1 MGKLG
6 KNARKF
12 AKKNLP
18 SVLRDRRKKKA
29 LFKKRYSSKNVQSNV
44 EDQADLTLHS
54 NERNTEV
61 EAAFED
67 LPLDAPFME
76 NDCDAFAYSSDSDG
90 YLQEDIWFENE
101 TESEPGKL
109 LEGPDL
115 QPVWIRLKSGDKCTS
130 ELMMQN
136 IKIQENVAVQKRKLE
151 RLKRKDPSF
160 STFLERH
167 KEDIEAM
174 QNGEVFSDE
183 DETSNPGRESVTEDN
198 QGRNRGRV
206 LTVSAI
212 SSWCRLILEE
222 NKQAAFVCLLNAY
235 RAACHYGAES
245 IDLRFQNAETFGNLV
260 TSVLSKAD
268 NILWG
273 LLGISSSS
281 YKKEAIL
288 ELKDT
293 SQWVNVK
300 PLIKSYLRSTLSLL
314 DQVTDSEILAFALT
328 HLRDSL
334 LFFAAF
340 PYLLQ
345 RLIKTTIHL
354 WATGGGMLSSASF
367 SIVRNVAYLFTADC
381 FDNCLAK
388 AFVAYLAQSRA
399 TEIVNNKHLQ
409 FLRNSLVDLCSLD
422 VQKSLSKATVSVR
435 QLAKVLQWGLRTKK
449 KEALQRICSWE
460 YANCINLWVG
470 FIVGNVRD
478 YDLQA
483 LFFPMV
489 QLINGV
495 VRLFPGPRYFPLR
508 LNCIQWLN
516 DLSNSTGV
524 FIPIASFVLDVLEYK
539 IVGERGKPGSACF
552 FHSVLKL
559 PKNCLNSQMFQDECI
574 TSAIEQLSSHFLQ
587 WSYHISFPEL
597 TVPLIRLKKFFESK
611 TKESLCRAVKHLIE
625 QVEKN
630 ADSVQKKRDEVAFS
644 PNDHQSAE
652 TFLPFERSSL
662 SSPFSQCYISV
673 LEKAALRGSHK
684 NEKISLPRRDKSKGK
699 REHPLKIAAVDSW
712 INGSGH
718 KDLDTVN
725 GTKKRVQ
732 KRARKA

>member
-6 KNARKF
+6 KKARKF

-29 LFKKRYSSKNVQSNV
+29 LFKKRYSSKNVESNV
-44 EDQADLTLHS
+44 EDQAKLIDHS

-61 EAAFED
+61 EAFED
-67 LPLDAPFME
+67 LPLEAPFME
-76 NDCDAFAYSSDSDG
+76 NDCDGVVDSSDSDG
-90 YLQEDIWFENE
+90 YLSEDISYENE

-109 LEGPDL
+109 LE
-115 QPVWIRLKSGDKCTS
+115 GDKCTS

-136 IKIQENVAVQKRKLE
+136 IKIQENLAVQKSKLE

-160 STFLERH
+160 SKFLEKH
-167 KEDIEAM
+167 KDIEAM
-174 QNGEVFSDE
+174 QNGVVFSDE
-183 DETSNPGRESVTEDN
+183 DEMSNHGRDSVTEDN
-198 QGRNRGRV
+198 QGKNKGRV

-212 SSWCRLILEE
+212 SSWCRLIKEE
-222 NKQAAFVCLLNAY
+222 HKEEAFVCLLNAY
-235 RAACHYGAES
+235 RAACHYGTES
-245 IDLRFQNAETFGNLV
+245 IGLRFQNAETFCSLIM
-260 TSVLSKAD
+260 SVLSEAD
-268 NILWG
+268 NILRG
-273 LLGISSSS
+273 LLGLSSSS
-281 YKKEAIL
+281 YKKEAVL

-293 SQWVNVK
+293 PQWVNVK

-328 HLRDSL
+328 RLRDSL
-334 LFFAAF
+334 PFFAAF

-367 SIVRNVAYLFTADC
+367 SIVLDVASIFTTDC

-399 TEIVNNKHLQ
+399 TDIVNNKHLQ

-470 FIVGNVRD
+470 FIARNVWD
-478 YDLQA
+478 YDLHA
-483 LFFPMV
+483 FFFTMV

-524 FIPIASFVLDVLEYK
+524 FIPITSFVLDVLEYK
-539 IVGERGKPGSACF
+539 TVGGRGKPGPTLF
-552 FHSVLKL
+552 FQSVLKL
-559 PKNCLNSQMFQDECI
+559 PKSCLKSQTFQDECI

-597 TVPLIRLKKFFESK
+597 ATVPLIRLKKFNESE

-630 ADSVQKKRDEVAFS
+630 VDSVQKKRNEVAFS
-644 PNDHQSAE
+644 PNDHQSVE
-652 TFLPFERSSL
+652 TFLQFDKSSL
-662 SSPFSQCYISV
+662 SSPFSQYYRSV
-673 LEKAALRGSHK
+673 LDKAALRGSHK
-684 NEKISLPRRDKSKGK
+684 NEKISLSRRDKSKRK
-699 REHPLKIAAVDSW
+699 RGDSL
-712 INGSGH
+712 INVSGH
-718 KDLDTVN
+718 KDLDAVN
-725 GTKKRVQ
+725 GTKKRV
-732 KRARKA
+732 KRRAPKA

>member
-6 KNARKF
+6 KKARKF
-12 AKKNLP
+12 AKKNLQ

-29 LFKKRYSSKNVQSNV
+29 LLKKRYSSKNGQSNV
-44 EDQADLTLHS
+44 EDQKKPVHHS

-61 EAAFED
+61 EAFED

-76 NDCDAFAYSSDSDG
+76 NDSDVADFSDSDG
-90 YLQEDIWFENE
+90 YLSEDISYENG
-101 TESEPGKL
+101 TDSEPGKL
-109 LEGPDL
+109 LEG
-115 QPVWIRLKSGDKCTS
+115 DKCTS
-130 ELMMQN
+130 ELMTQN
-136 IKIQENVAVQKRKLE
+136 MKIQEDLALQKRKLD

-160 STFLERH
+160 SKFLEKH
-167 KEDIEAM
+167 KKDIEAM

-183 DETSNPGRESVTEDN
+183 DETSNPGRDSVTKDN
-198 QGRNRGRV
+198 QGKIKGRV
-206 LTVSAI
+206 LTVSTI
-212 SSWCRLILEE
+212 SSWCRLIKEE
-222 NKQAAFVCLLNAY
+222 NKEAAFVCVLNAY
-235 RAACHYGAES
+235 RAACYYGAES
-245 IDLRFQNAETFGNLV
+245 IGLKFQNAETFCSLV
-260 TSVLSKAD
+260 MSVLSEAD
-268 NILWG
+268 NILRG
-273 LLGISSSS
+273 LLGLSSSS

-293 SQWVNVK
+293 PQWVNVK
-300 PLIKSYLRSTLSLL
+300 PQMKSYLRSTLSLL

-328 HLRDSL
+328 RFRASL
-334 LFFAAF
+334 PFFAAF

-345 RLIKTTIHL
+345 RLIKTTVHL

-367 SIVRNVAYLFTADC
+367 SIIRDVASLFTTDC
-381 FDNCLAK
+381 FDTCLAK
-388 AFVAYLAQSRA
+388 AFVGYLAQSRA

-435 QLAKVLQWGLRTKK
+435 QLAKILQWGLRTKK

-460 YANCINLWVG
+460 YINCINLWVG
-470 FIVGNVRD
+470 FIAVNIRD
-478 YDLQA
+478 YDLQP
-483 LFFPMV
+483 FSVTMV

-495 VRLFPGPRYFPLR
+495 VGLFPGPRYFPLR
-508 LNCIQWLN
+508 LNCIRWLN

-539 IVGERGKPGSACF
+539 IVRGGGKPGPALF
-552 FHSVLKL
+552 FQSVLKL
-559 PKNCLNSQMFQDECI
+559 PKNCLKSQTFQDECI

-587 WSYHISFPEL
+587 WSYHISFPDL
-597 TVPLIRLKKFFESK
+597 ATIPLIHLKKFYESK
-611 TKESLCRAVKHLIE
+611 TKESLRRAVKHLIE

-630 ADSVQKKRDEVAFS
+630 IDFVQKKRDEVAFS
-644 PNDHQSAE
+644 PYDHQSVEA
-652 TFLPFERSSL
+652 FLQFEKSSL
-662 SSPFSQCYISV
+662 SSPFTQYYRSV

-684 NEKISLPRRDKSKGK
+684 NDKISLPRQEKSKRK
-699 REHPLKIAAVDSW
+699 REQPLNNAADESL

-725 GTKKRVQ
+725 GTKKRV
-732 KRARKA
+732 KRRALKA

>member
-6 KNARKF
+6 KKARKF

-29 LFKKRYSSKNVQSNV
+29 LFKKRYSSKNKQSNV
-44 EDQADLTLHS
+44 EDQTKLVHHS

-61 EAAFED
+61 EAFED
-67 LPLDAPFME
+67 LPLDTPFME
-76 NDCDAFAYSSDSDG
+76 NDSDDIAYSSDSDG
-90 YLQEDIWFENE
+90 YLSEDISYDTE
-101 TESEPGKL
+101 TDSEPGKL
-109 LEGPDL
+109 LEG
-115 QPVWIRLKSGDKCTS
+115 DKCTS
-130 ELMMQN
+130 ELVTQN
-136 IKIQENVAVQKRKLE
+136 IKIQEDLAVQKRKLE
-151 RLKRKDPSF
+151 MLKRKDPSF
-160 STFLERH
+160 SKFLERH
-167 KEDIEAM
+167 KKDIDAM

-183 DETSNPGRESVTEDN
+183 DEMSNRGRDSVSEDN
-198 QGRNRGRV
+198 QGKSKGRV
-206 LTVSAI
+206 LTASAV
-212 SSWCRLILEE
+212 SSWCRLIKEE
-222 NKQAAFVCLLNAY
+222 HKKEEFVCVLNAY

-245 IDLRFQNAETFGNLV
+245 TGLRFQNADTFCSLV
-260 TSVLSKAD
+260 VSVLSEAD
-268 NILWG
+268 NILRG
-273 LLGISSSS
+273 LLGLSSSS

-288 ELKDT
+288 ELKAT
-293 SQWVNVK
+293 PQWVNVK

-328 HLRDSL
+328 RFRASL
-334 LFFAAF
+334 PFFAAF

-367 SIVRNVAYLFTADC
+367 SIVRDVASLFTTDC

-388 AFVAYLAQSRA
+388 AFVAYLAQSKA
-399 TEIVNNKHLQ
+399 TEIVNNNHLQ

-422 VQKSLSKATVSVR
+422 VQKSLSKATLSVR
-435 QLAKVLQWGLRTKK
+435 QLAKILQWGLSTKK

-470 FIVGNVRD
+470 FIAANIRD
-478 YDLQA
+478 YDLQP
-483 LFFPMV
+483 FFFTMV

-495 VRLFPGPRYFPLR
+495 VGLFPGPRYFPLR

-524 FIPIASFVLDVLEYK
+524 FIPIASYVLDVLEYK
-539 IVGERGKPGSACF
+539 IVRGGGKPGPSLSF
-552 FHSVLKL
+552 QSVLKL
-559 PKNCLNSQMFQDECI
+559 PKNCLKSQTLQDECF

-597 TVPLIRLKKFFESK
+597 ATVPLIRLKKFYELK
-611 TKESLCRAVKHLIE
+611 TKESVRRAVKHLIE

-630 ADSVQKKRDEVAFS
+630 VDSVQKKRDEVAFS
-644 PNDHQSAE
+644 PNDHQSVEA
-652 TFLPFERSSL
+652 FLQFEKSSL
-662 SSPFSQCYISV
+662 SSPFIQYYRSV
-673 LEKAALRGSHK
+673 LEKAALRGLRK
-684 NEKISLPRRDKSKGK
+684 NEKISFPRRDKSKRK
-699 REHPLKIAAVDSW
+699 REQPLKNVADGSL

-725 GTKKRVQ
+725 GTKKRV
-732 KRARKA
+732 KRRALKA

>member
-6 KNARKF
+6 KKARKF

-44 EDQADLTLHS
+44 EDQAKVIDHS

-61 EAAFED
+61 EAFED
-67 LPLDAPFME
+67 LPLEAPFME
-76 NDCDAFAYSSDSDG
+76 NDCDGVVDSSDSDG
-90 YLQEDIWFENE
+90 YLSEDINYENG
-101 TESEPGKL
+101 TESEPEKL
-109 LEGPDL
+109 LE
-115 QPVWIRLKSGDKCTS
+115 GDKCTS

-136 IKIQENVAVQKRKLE
+136 IKIQENLAIQKRKLE

-160 STFLERH
+160 SKFLEKH
-167 KEDIEAM
+167 KDIEAM
-174 QNGEVFSDE
+174 QNGVVFSDE
-183 DETSNPGRESVTEDN
+183 DEMSNHGRDSATEDN
-198 QGRNRGRV
+198 QGKDEGRV

-212 SSWCRLILEE
+212 SSWCRLIKEE
-222 NKQAAFVCLLNAY
+222 HKEEVFVCLLNAY

-245 IDLRFQNAETFGNLV
+245 IGLRFQNAETFCSLV
-260 TSVLSKAD
+260 MSVLSEAD
-268 NILWG
+268 NILRG
-273 LLGISSSS
+273 LLGLSSFS
-281 YKKEAIL
+281 YKKEAVL

-293 SQWVNVK
+293 PQWVNVK

-328 HLRDSL
+328 RLRDSL
-334 LFFAAF
+334 PFFDAF

-354 WATGGGMLSSASF
+354 WATGGGMLSSSSF
-367 SIVRNVAYLFTADC
+367 SILLDVASLFTTDW

-399 TEIVNNKHLQ
+399 MDIVNNKHLQ

-435 QLAKVLQWGLRTKK
+435 QLAKVLQWGLHTKK

-470 FIVGNVRD
+470 FIARNVRD

-483 LFFPMV
+483 FFFTMV

-539 IVGERGKPGSACF
+539 TVGERGKPGPALF
-552 FHSVLKL
+552 FQSVLKL
-559 PKNCLNSQMFQDECI
+559 PKSCLKSQTFQDECI

-587 WSYHISFPEL
+587 WSYHISFPDL
-597 TVPLIRLKKFFESK
+597 ATVPLIRLKKFNESK
-611 TKESLCRAVKHLIE
+611 TKESQCRVVKHLIE

-630 ADSVQKKRDEVAFS
+630 VDSVQKKRNEVAFS
-644 PNDHQSAE
+644 PNDHQSVE
-652 TFLPFERSSL
+652 TFLQFEKSSL
-662 SSPFSQCYISV
+662 SSPFTQYCRSV
-673 LEKAALRGSHK
+673 LDKAALRGSHK
-684 NEKISLPRRDKSKGK
+684 NEKISLPTRDKSKRK
-699 REHPLKIAAVDSW
+699 RDDSS
-712 INGSGH
+712 INVFGH
-718 KDLDTVN
+718 KDVDTVN
-725 GTKKRVQ
+725 GSKKRV
-732 KRARKA
+732 KR

>member
-6 KNARKF
+6 KKARKF

-44 EDQADLTLHS
+44 EDQAKLIDHS

-61 EAAFED
+61 EAFED
-67 LPLDAPFME
+67 LPLEAPFIE
-76 NDCDAFAYSSDSDG
+76 NDCDGVVDSSDSDG
-90 YLQEDIWFENE
+90 YLSEDISYDNE

-109 LEGPDL
+109 LE
-115 QPVWIRLKSGDKCTS
+115 GDKCTS

-136 IKIQENVAVQKRKLE
+136 IKIQENLAVQTRKLE
-151 RLKRKDPSF
+151 RLKWKDPSF
-160 STFLERH
+160 SKFLEKH
-167 KEDIEAM
+167 KDIEAV
-174 QNGEVFSDE
+174 QNGVVFSDE
-183 DETSNPGRESVTEDN
+183 DEMSNHGRDSVTEDN
-198 QGRNRGRV
+198 QGKNKGRV

-212 SSWCRLILEE
+212 SSWCRLIKEE
-222 NKQAAFVCLLNAY
+222 HKEEAFVCLLNAY

-245 IDLRFQNAETFGNLV
+245 IGLRFQNAETFCSLV
-260 TSVLSKAD
+260 MSVLSEAD
-268 NILWG
+268 NILRG
-273 LLGISSSS
+273 LLGLSSSS
-281 YKKEAIL
+281 YKKEAVL

-293 SQWVNVK
+293 PQWVNVK

-328 HLRDSL
+328 RLRDSL
-334 LFFAAF
+334 PFFAAF

-367 SIVRNVAYLFTADC
+367 SIVLDMASLFTTDC

-399 TEIVNNKHLQ
+399 TDIVNNKHLQ

-470 FIVGNVRD
+470 FIARNEQD

-483 LFFPMV
+483 FFFTMV

-524 FIPIASFVLDVLEYK
+524 FIPITSFVLDVLEYK
-539 IVGERGKPGSACF
+539 TVGGRGKPGPTLF
-552 FHSVLKL
+552 FQSVLKL
-559 PKNCLNSQMFQDECI
+559 PKSCLKSQTFQDECI

-597 TVPLIRLKKFFESK
+597 ATVPLIRLKKFNESK

-630 ADSVQKKRDEVAFS
+630 VDSVQKRRNEVAFS
-644 PNDHQSAE
+644 PNDHQSVE
-652 TFLPFERSSL
+652 TFLQFEKSSL
-662 SSPFSQCYISV
+662 SSPFSQYYRSV
-673 LEKAALRGSHK
+673 LDKAALRGSHK
-684 NEKISLPRRDKSKGK
+684 NEKISLPRRDKSKRK
-699 REHPLKIAAVDSW
+699 RDDSL
-712 INGSGH
+712 INVSGH

-725 GTKKRVQ
+725 GTKKRV
-732 KRARKA
+732 KRRAPKA